1 MKTFLLNLTSLL
13 VIIVS
18 LVACQRENKIKH
30 FTLADSC
37 FKNTLEP
44 NPAIDFRLNHHKF
57 GHQYPHVIKSLLDM
71 PGANGFGDSTASLSR
86 DKEIRITN
94 WRKHKFGGKEL
105 KGYQDL
111 VRYNAYVVR
120 QKMFIPDTNAT
131 ITQNIMFKNCKY
143 PNFVMQ
149 GMSKEYFYFLKTE
162 LSQVPIVY
170 TQALKNCLIRFPRKL
185 KDKYWGTV
193 HEMLEKTGFYQ
204 VDTVHIKKKLEG
216 FGEKHKDLLKKEG
229 VID

>member
-1 MKTFLLNLTSLL
+1 
-13 VIIVS
+13 
-18 LVACQRENKIKH
+18 
-30 FTLADSC
+30 
-37 FKNTLEP
+37 
-44 NPAIDFRLNHHKF
+44 
-57 GHQYPHVIKSLLDM
+57 M